1 MKCFTLLSDNPYLEK
16 IKEVFMTPPQIE
28 LVIAST
34 NVHKVR
40 ELRNMLKPFVSFD
53 LLSLCDFPNYVPPE
67 ETGKTFEENAI
78 LKAEH
83 AAKTLG
89 RWVIADDSGLIV
101 PALSGAPGVLS
112 ARYAGNDATDLEN
125 RKKLLEEMKHLMDD
139 DRQAF
144 FECSIALAS
153 PEGIK
158 KCVKGTCEGTLLMKD
173 RGGSGFGYDPLFVKH
188 GYSKTFAE
196 IGESVKN
203 RISHRRKALDK
214 LVGSLE
220 SLLAN

>member
-1 MKCFTLLSDNPYLEK
+1 MSSSH
-16 IKEVFMTPPQIE
+16 IE

-40 ELRNMLKPFVSFD
+40 EFRNMLKTFERFD
-53 LLSLCDFPNYVPPE
+53 VLSLCDFPNYVPPE
-67 ETGKTFEENAI
+67 ETGKTFEENAS

-89 RWVIADDSGLIV
+89 RWVIADDSGLVV
-101 PALSGAPGVLS
+101 PALNGAPGVYS
-112 ARYAGNDATDLEN
+112 ARYAGGDATDIEN
-125 RKKLLEEMKHLMDD
+125 RKKLLEEMQHLMDD

-144 FECSIALAS
+144 FECAIALAS
-153 PEGIK
+153 PQGIK
-158 KCVKGTCEGTLLMKD
+158 KCVRGTCEGLLLTKD
-173 RGGSGFGYDPLFVKH
+173 RGGGGFGYDSLFVKH

-214 LVGSLE
+214 ILPSLE
-220 SLLAN
+220 SLMETG

>member
-1 MKCFTLLSDNPYLEK
+1 MS
-16 IKEVFMTPPQIE
+16 QIE

-34 NVHKVR
+34 NIHKVR
-40 ELRNMLKPFVSFD
+40 ELRNMIKPLGGFD
-53 LLSLCDFPNYVPPE
+53 LLSLCDFPSYVPPE
-67 ETGKTFEENAI
+67 ETGTTFEENAT

-83 AAKTLG
+83 AAKILG
-89 RWVIADDSGLIV
+89 RWVVADDSGLVV
-101 PALSGAPGVLS
+101 PAIGGAPGVFS
-112 ARYAGNDATDLEN
+112 ARFAGKDATDLEN
-125 RKKLLEEMKHLMDD
+125 RKKLLDEMQHLIDD

-144 FECSIALAS
+144 FECAIALAS

-158 KCVKGTCEGTLLMKD
+158 KCVRGTCEGVLLNKD
-173 RGGSGFGYDPLFVKH
+173 RGGSGFGYDPLFIKH

-214 LVGSLE
+214 LTLSLE
-220 SLLAN
+220 ALSVS